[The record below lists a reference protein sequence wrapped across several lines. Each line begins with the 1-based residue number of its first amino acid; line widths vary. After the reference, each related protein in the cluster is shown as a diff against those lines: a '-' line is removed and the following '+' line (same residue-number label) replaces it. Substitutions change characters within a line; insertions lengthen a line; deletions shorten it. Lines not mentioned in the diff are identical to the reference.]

1 MRMVVSLEDLDES
14 RWVSLTGVSGH
25 PFSDHYVDQ
34 TDLWAEGE
42 TLPWPFTA
50 EAVEGAKEDELTL
63 EPAGEGTS

>member
-1 MRMVVSLEDLDES
+1 MRMVVSLEDFDES

-42 TLPWPFTA
+42 TLAWPFSA
-50 EAVEGAKEDELTL
+50 EAVEEAQADELTL
-63 EPAGEGTS
+63 VPAEAESS